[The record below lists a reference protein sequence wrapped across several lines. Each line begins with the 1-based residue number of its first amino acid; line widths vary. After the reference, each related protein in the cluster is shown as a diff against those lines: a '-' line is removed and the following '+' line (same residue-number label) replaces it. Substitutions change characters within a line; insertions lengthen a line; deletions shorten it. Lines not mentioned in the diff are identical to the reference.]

1 MHAKKAAALALIG
14 HRLDLTADFHAL
26 NSDTVLLLADTA
38 NTVGYRAPKNANGS
52 TARYFFQ
59 YLTRRPKTELVYV
72 VQGNYGQGWEDL
84 TASTDY
90 NEARRDLRDYR
101 QNDPAPTRLIKRR
114 EKISA

>member
-1 MHAKKAAALALIG
+1 MHAKKAAALALLPG
-14 HRLDLTADFHAL
+14 LDLTADFHAL
-26 NSDTVLLLADTA
+26 GSDTVQRLADTA
-38 NTVGYRAPKNANGS
+38 RAVGYRKPKNANGS

-59 YLTRRPKTELVYV
+59 YLTRQPKTEPVYV
-72 VQGNYGQGWEDL
+72 VQGNYGHGWEDL

-90 NEARRDLRDYR
+90 SEARRDLRDYR